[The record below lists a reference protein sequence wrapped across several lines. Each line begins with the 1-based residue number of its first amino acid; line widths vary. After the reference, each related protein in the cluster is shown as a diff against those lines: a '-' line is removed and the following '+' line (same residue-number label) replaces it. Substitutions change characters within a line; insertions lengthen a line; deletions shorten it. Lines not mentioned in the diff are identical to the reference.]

1 MVATHGIR
9 VGAIDD
15 HPVTLRG
22 IELLLAE
29 FPEIHVVTTADTPAA
44 LLASPEVGRDL
55 DGLDV
60 VLVDLYLAT
69 DVPSLDVVQELAPR
83 VPVLVMSA
91 SRHRHDVVAAIRA
104 GASGYLTKDS
114 AADQF
119 AAAITTVASGG
130 FFLSSQL
137 ADMVG
142 AVLAGRTTEPE
153 LSPREEEA
161 LGWIA
166 RGFTHAQTARRMGVT
181 KATVDTYVERI
192 RRKLQVGNKAELTRA
207 ALRRRGRPS
216 V

>member
-1 MVATHGIR
+1 MAATHGIR

-44 LLASPEVGRDL
+44 LLASPEAGRDL

-91 SRHRHDVVAAIRA
+91 CS
-104 GASGYLTKDS
+104 
-114 AADQF
+114 
-119 AAAITTVASGG
+119 
-130 FFLSSQL
+130 
-137 ADMVG
+137 
-142 AVLAGRTTEPE
+142 
-153 LSPREEEA
+153 
-161 LGWIA
+161 
-166 RGFTHAQTARRMGVT
+166 
-181 KATVDTYVERI
+181 
-192 RRKLQVGNKAELTRA
+192 
-207 ALRRRGRPS
+207 RRRSRRS
-216 V
+216 RS